1 MKSNV
6 MQLISYVLSPY
17 QMSSLRLHYLLLMLF
32 FSPQCFFHQL
42 FSWCITCSWFFKV
55 RVERLFLKAVEK
67 IVKIWKP
74 TTFLSRYMNLHTNST
89 LSSGNMELSRIFFRS
104 WDFVLLTFHGK
115 GGKSILISSMFWN
128 KKQQH
133 KKSSLSLPLRASP
146 TDFYHY
152 SFENYANYLFY
163 CFSMNINSRIHE

>member
-74 TTFLSRYMNLHTNST
+74 TTFLSRYMSEFAHQ
-89 LSSGNMELSRIFFRS
+89 FY
-104 WDFVLLTFHGK
+104 TFKWEHGAVTD
-115 GGKSILISSMFWN
+115 I
-128 KKQQH
+128 
-133 KKSSLSLPLRASP
+133 LSLMRFCFTHFQWKKWKIYSYF
-146 TDFYHY
+146 FYV
-152 SFENYANYLFY
+152 LK
-163 CFSMNINSRIHE
+163 